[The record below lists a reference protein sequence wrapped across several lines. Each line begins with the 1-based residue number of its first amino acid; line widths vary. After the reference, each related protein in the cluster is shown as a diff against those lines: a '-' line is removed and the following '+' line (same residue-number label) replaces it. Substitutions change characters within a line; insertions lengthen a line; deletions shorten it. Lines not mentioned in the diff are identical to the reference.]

1 MMVIGPFIAFLVFIL
16 SIVILI
22 GFSAICKRGQDYQLT
37 EKSNGKDQQ
46 ENQNSKLVKWRNY
59 PISIPGKKKMKIRD
73 KPAQQSTAK

>member
-1 MMVIGPFIAFLVFIL
+1 MMMVIGPFIAFLVFIL

-46 ENQNSKLVKWRNY
+46 ENQNSKLVK
-59 PISIPGKKKMKIRD
+59 
-73 KPAQQSTAK
+73 

>member
-1 MMVIGPFIAFLVFIL
+1 MMMVIGPFIAFLVFIF

-46 ENQNSKLVKWRNY
+46 ENQNSKLVK
-59 PISIPGKKKMKIRD
+59 
-73 KPAQQSTAK
+73 